1 MHPETKKI
9 TQKHALSNTDRKS
22 KATTK
27 PWFSR
32 RNGSILGRTHT
43 RLLTCTYL
51 LAADPH
57 GAILH
62 NNDMASYRS
71 QLLLSEIKPNTMCS
85 KIGLVTCVRCVQG
98 YYMQRKG
105 ISLEKSSVALT
116 LLSLSE
122 LVTYVLASFLGN
134 NLKGRL
140 IYANVVSSSCLAV
153 ICIAW
158 PFVDV
163 HYVLILVVSIGHL
176 LLAFYRRQHKY
187 I

>member
-1 MHPETKKI
+1 
-9 TQKHALSNTDRKS
+9 
-22 KATTK
+22 
-27 PWFSR
+27 
-32 RNGSILGRTHT
+32 
-43 RLLTCTYL
+43 
-51 LAADPH
+51 
-57 GAILH
+57 
-62 NNDMASYRS
+62 
-71 QLLLSEIKPNTMCS
+71 
-85 KIGLVTCVRCVQG
+85 
-98 YYMQRKG
+98 MQRKG

-176 LLAFYRRQHKY
+176 LIALYRRQHKR
-187 I
+187 